1 MTRIKTLAILA
12 LLGVSTCTLNAASK
26 PVDDLADLPGA
37 AVMGSVLPADEE
49 KTKEAIAAIED
60 LFDTALSISQI
71 SSTIAPA
78 SVMTAA
84 PTVVSGV
91 VPTTI
96 TAASRPSRSGQIS
109 HTITS
114 WAAPADFVKPSAATL
129 KSHCESLVTSG
140 LPAQQRTF
148 DSTLQFTLPSGAEG
162 ASVLAGLK
170 EYSVQNICVLY
181 DVSGSTYST
190 DDGRGGGRGS
200 RGGGGG
206 GRFSRVM
213 MADEEASVL
222 SACLVPDAP
231 SKSEPKTKPIF
242 IAQAEGLSLLLKA
255 LSHTKAQPSS
265 LYMLAFD
272 SKPYLPIG
280 INFPQEIKDPKEY
293 KQIAENLD
301 SILPYCGGGTSLA
314 PALTVLRGALEKSP
328 PADTLLVIVTDG
340 QTDDA
345 DATGKLLTGLS
356 ASLTA
361 AERRLDIL
369 TIGAGSIVSQSK
381 AGLALDVND
390 QGRLMLSCTRF
401 SHFSHA
407 TGGSSSYSGAQCNDA
422 YLKALTYFKTDQG
435 GRGRYCGAYRD
446 YQDMQQVVLELL
458 SGVNDGSYE
467 LWVQGDLPGTF
478 WAPKAHQWD
487 IVRDYKAN
495 GKEVDSYEYDRNA
508 VHAIVNKDP
517 AAGGVLRVTD
527 DYGKIRCYLFEQK
540 SQLLVKTLLDGN
552 GQPTRSFAVT
562 SAIPEIQARIKWI
575 EEHPYK

>member
-1 MTRIKTLAILA
+1 MTRIKTLTILA
-12 LLGVSTCTLNAASK
+12 LLGISTYTLSAATK
-26 PVDDLADLPGA
+26 TIEDLADLPG
-37 AVMGSVLPADEE
+37 
-49 KTKEAIAAIED
+49 
-60 LFDTALSISQI
+60 
-71 SSTIAPA
+71 
-78 SVMTAA
+78 
-84 PTVVSGV
+84 VVSKSTTKVEEGKSKEV
-91 VPTTI
+91 VDMLDELFGTVSIEGGKDKAEVTEAPSVVLKSTSSLNVT

-109 HTITS
+109 HTITA

-162 ASVLAGLK
+162 AAVLAGLK
-170 EYSVQNICVLY
+170 EYSVQNVCVLY
-181 DVSGSTYST
+181 DVSGSTYTT
-190 DDGRGGGRGS
+190 DDGSGGGRGGS
-200 RGGGGG
+200 RFGGGGGG

-222 SACLVPDAP
+222 SACLVPEA
-231 SKSEPKTKPIF
+231 KAKEPKTKPIF
-242 IAQAEGLSLLLKA
+242 LAQAEGLSLLLKA
-255 LSHTKAQPSS
+255 LAHTKAQPSS

-272 SKPYLPIG
+272 SSSHLPHG
-280 INFPQEIKDPKEY
+280 IDFPQEIKDPKEY

-301 SILPYCGGGTSLA
+301 SILPYAGGGTSLA
-314 PALTVLRGALEKSP
+314 PALALLGSALEKKA

-340 QTDDA
+340 QTNDA

-381 AGLALDVND
+381 AGLVLDVND

-540 SQLLVKTLLDGN
+540 SQILVNTLLDGN
-552 GQPTRSFAVT
+552 GQPTRSFTVT